1 MGSEIKPRFLTN
13 LVPLDLA
20 SVEALLGQLA
30 QRQEPFK
37 HCPELQAASLE
48 ILNLLA
54 SLGFHKQVA
63 SVVPSEDGQEQSS
76 TPSALL
82 TLHTGLKLVYDV
94 AASNDGM
101 PSLLPHFQKML
112 SSDTNTAC
120 RMLEVVPGAWE
131 LAGRTDPSGLCELY
145 LGLCDIPSA
154 PEVRAQALRNLGPV
168 MDHLLCRG
176 EIEKLPGVE
185 RLDKLWESLQDG
197 DINPTLSCAIIE
209 TSGTIM
215 AALVSRD
222 TTNIPNM
229 EQRLRSWGDMLY
241 DCLDVDNVSSPLPT
255 PRNLTTDSTTP
266 RPSTPDTPPPRP

>member
-1 MGSEIKPRFLTN
+1 MGSEIKPEPFAN
-13 LVPLDLA
+13 FIPLDLA
-20 SVEALLGQLA
+20 SVESLLGQLA
-30 QRQEPFK
+30 QRQERFK

-63 SVVPSEDGQEQSS
+63 SVLPSEDGQEQSSS

-94 AASNDGM
+94 AASGGGM
-101 PSLLPHFQKML
+101 PSLLPHFQKIL

-120 RMLEVVPGAWE
+120 RMLEVVPQAWE
-131 LAGRTDPSGLCELY
+131 LAGRPDPSGLCELY

-154 PEVRAQALRNLGPV
+154 PEVRAQVLRNLGPV
-168 MDHLLCRG
+168 MDYLLSRG

-185 RLDKLWESLQDG
+185 QLDKLWKSLQDG

-209 TSGTIM
+209 TSGTII

-222 TTNIPNM
+222 ATNIPNM

-241 DCLDVDNVSSPLPT
+241 DCLDVDNVSLPHPPT
-255 PRNLTTDSTTP
+255 PGEPHN
-266 RPSTPDTPPPRP
+266 